1 MSAPLQAPIARQPFT
16 DRLLAAFQ
24 NDVLRV
30 FATLLLAPFARG
42 SELAVP
48 ALASAGTFSVRHKLT
63 RAPRGFFVLDCKR
76 SAGATGDLA
85 VYRRT
90 GDTLSDSQI
99 TLYASNGFES
109 LTLWVW

>member
-48 ALASAGTFSVRHKLT
+48 ALASAGTFSVRHKLG
-63 RAPRGFFVLDCKR
+63 RAPRGFLVLDCVR
-76 SAGATGDLA
+76 ASGATGDVA
-85 VYRRT
+85 VYRRL
-90 GDTLSDSQI
+90 GDERTASVLQ
-99 TLYASNGFES
+99 LYSSASFES